1 MLTFSSNEPTE
12 QPLSMKKTLIF
23 VLAIAVLICGCS
35 TVSLFYRNADWYLQ
49 HKIDGYTSFNAQQ
62 NELIRR
68 DVSDYMAWHRKYA
81 LPEYIIFLQNLN
93 GAAQYQGQLS
103 TETVA
108 QLRGQLMDLYKKTLA
123 PAIRP
128 AAKILS
134 MLDNRQIQELG
145 RNLAEENQKKK
156 NEELGESQDEFL
168 DRRAEKTISFLE
180 WLAGNLS
187 SEQEQKVR
195 DMSRHLPV
203 VGGIYLQYREA
214 NQNRLIALLN
224 DQAGE
229 EKIAAFL
236 SSWVFTPEA
245 TRLPQ
250 QQLAIETFERASDE
264 MIAQI
269 LGLLTVTQREHIHQR
284 ISSYIDDMRAA
295 SVALPDSK
303 Q

>member
-1 MLTFSSNEPTE
+1 
-12 QPLSMKKTLIF
+12 MKKKLIS
-23 VLAIAVLICGCS
+23 VLAIALLICGCS

-49 HKIDGYTSFNAQQ
+49 HKIGGYTSFNTQQ

-68 DVSDYMAWHRKYA
+68 DISDYMAWHRKHA

-93 GAAQYQGQLS
+93 GTAQYQGQLS
-103 TETVA
+103 KETIA
-108 QLRGQLMDLYKKTLA
+108 QLRGQLMNLYKKTMA

-145 RNLAEENQKKK
+145 KNFAEENQKQK
-156 NEELGESQDEFL
+156 NEELEESHDEYL
-168 DRRAEKTISFLE
+168 DRRADKTVSFLE

-187 SEQEQKVR
+187 AKQEHKVR
-195 DMSRHLPV
+195 DMSRHLPA
-203 VGGIYLQYREA
+203 VGDIYLQHREA

-224 DQAGE
+224 GQAGE

-236 SSWVFTPEA
+236 SSWIFTPEA

-250 QQLAIETFERASDE
+250 QQLAIESFEQASDE

-269 LGLLTVTQREHIHQR
+269 LGLMTVTQREHIHNR
-284 ISSYIDDMRAA
+284 ISSYIDEMRAA